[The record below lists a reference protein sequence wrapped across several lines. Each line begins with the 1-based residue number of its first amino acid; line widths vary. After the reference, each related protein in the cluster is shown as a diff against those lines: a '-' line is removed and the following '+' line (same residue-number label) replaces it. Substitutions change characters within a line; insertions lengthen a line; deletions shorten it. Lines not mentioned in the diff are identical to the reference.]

1 MEKNVSPK
9 LRYIIN
15 SANEEAKNCG
25 DKQVRPEH
33 IMISIILDNENKGI
47 MLLNQMNIDLDLL
60 FMKI

>member
-9 LRYIIN
+9 VRYIIN

-33 IMISIILDNENKGI
+33 IMISIILDNENKGYYVI
-47 MLLNQMNIDLDLL
+47 KSNEY
-60 FMKI
+60 